1 MRAGRNS
8 HWCDCPTR
16 DRRLGDRS
24 AAFGDPGGSGRM
36 PGVIAT
42 GDNVLDAITSERVVA
57 ILRAPDANRFRDV
70 TLALIDSGVRI
81 IEFTLTS
88 LGALDALRA
97 CTAERI
103 SGVVIGAGSVINAGA
118 AKSAVEAG
126 AAFLV
131 SPTLTG
137 TVIKLGNRHG
147 VPVIAGGFTPSELD
161 RASKSGA
168 AAVKLFPAFLGGPAY
183 LRALREPLP
192 HLRVIPTGG
201 IAADDVPRYLSAGA
215 IAVGVGTDLV
225 QDSAQSGD
233 FAAITQRAKNLMS
246 RVRGLEGDAQRPG

>member
-1 MRAGRNS
+1 
-8 HWCDCPTR
+8 
-16 DRRLGDRS
+16 
-24 AAFGDPGGSGRM
+24 M
-36 PGVIAT
+36 PGVIAN
-42 GDNVLDAITSERVVA
+42 GGNVLDTITAERVVA

-70 TLALIDSGVRI
+70 TLALIDGGVRI

-131 SPTLTG
+131 SPTLAG

-168 AAVKLFPAFLGGPAY
+168 AAVKLFPAFLGGSAY

-215 IAVGVGTDLV
+215 IAVGVGTHLV